1 MEVTVEKIAQLVQG
15 RIEGNH
21 QAFIIGPGRIEDAA
35 EGQLSFLGNPKY
47 EPYLY
52 TTQAT
57 AVLVQENFKARK
69 PLSTTLIRVP
79 DVYLALGILLEAF
92 DSGLPAPTDISS
104 QVFIDDEAEV
114 DPSACIGPNVQIQA
128 GARIEKGVVID
139 GQSFIG
145 AQSVIGENT
154 RLYPGV
160 KILHGCSIG
169 SHCIIH
175 SNSVIGSD
183 GFGFSKNGKGEFE
196 KIKQTGGVVIGD
208 NVEIGANCTIDRGSI
223 GDTRIETGA
232 KLDNLIQIAHNVTVG
247 KHTVIAAQ
255 AGIAGSTKVGSHC
268 MIGGQVGIVGHLE
281 IKDHTHIQAQSGV
294 ASSSKKS
301 GEKLYGTPA
310 ISYSNYL
317 RSYAVFRNLN
327 EQMRRI
333 QSLEQEIEKLKIQT
347 LKGSIFLE
355 GKGLHTGLSITE
367 GLHPSD
373 ADSGYY
379 FVRSV
384 IEGDPTVKA

>member
-114 DPSACIGPNVQIQA
+114 DPSARIGPNVQIQA

-294 ASSSKKS
+294 ASSSKQS

-317 RSYAVFRNLN
+317 RSYAVFRNLP

-333 QSLEQEIEKLKIQT
+333 QSLEQEIEKLKIQ
-347 LKGSIFLE
+347 SN
-355 GKGLHTGLSITE
+355 H
-367 GLHPSD
+367 
-373 ADSGYY
+373 
-379 FVRSV
+379 
-384 IEGDPTVKA
+384 